1 MIKSRIETLIEKLNY
16 ATLEYDTGNPIM
28 SDEEWDNMYFE
39 LVSLEIESGIYLP
52 NSPTQ
57 RIHYAVVN
65 QLEKIEHNHKMLSLE
80 KTKEIDA
87 INAFIRKKVYL
98 AMCKMDGLTCS
109 IKYIDGKLVSAE
121 TRGNGLIG
129 EDIFHNAKV
138 IPSIPKRIRY
148 KGELVL
154 DGEIIC
160 TYTDFEAFSEEY
172 KNPRNFAA
180 GSIRLLD
187 ARECQKRNLKFV
199 VWEVIKGFEH
209 VENCDLNYLLD
220 LVDHLGFITVPRI
233 VSQEEVTEET
243 INQIKEL
250 AKKYSY
256 PIDGAVFKFN
266 DIEYGKSLGETA
278 HHFKNAMAFKFYD
291 ETYPTILRTIEWTMG
306 RTGVLTPIAVFLPI
320 DVDGSTIERASMHNI
335 SVMREL
341 LGDKPHMGQR
351 VEVFKANMIIPQI
364 ATADKESHGE
374 EYYLEHPI
382 LDIPTTC
389 PICGSPATQRTEI
402 DSTVLFC
409 TNDMCEGK
417 LINKLDH
424 FCGKSGLD
432 IKGLSTATLEKLM
445 DWGWISSIIDIYKL
459 RDHGK
464 EWMSKPGFGLK
475 SVSNVLNAIDASK
488 NCTLQAF
495 ICALGIPLIGSS
507 ASKDLCK
514 HFSTWGE
521 FRDAVSSNF
530 KFYTLN
536 GFGIEMDRAITNFDY
551 SVADVLAK
559 EYLNIQEVSR
569 PVAATKS
576 NGSGSLEGKVVVITG
591 KLTQFKNRS
600 ALQTEIESHGGKVTG
615 SVSKNTNYLI
625 NDDNTSSSA
634 KNLSAQKLGIP
645 VLTELEFMEQFLTN

>member
-1 MIKSRIETLIEKLNY
+1 MIKRIETLIEKLNY

-39 LVSLEIESGIYLP
+39 LVSLEIESGIYLS

-80 KTKEIDA
+80 KTKEIDT
-87 INAFIRKKVYL
+87 INAFVGNQLYL

-109 IKYIDGKLVSAE
+109 IRYVDGKLVSAE

-129 EDIFHNAKV
+129 ENILHNAMV
-138 IPSIPKRIRY
+138 IPSIPKRIKY
-148 KGELVL
+148 KKELVL

-160 TYTDFEAFSEEY
+160 TYLDFEKFSEEY

-187 ARECQKRNLKFV
+187 AKECQKRNLKFV
-199 VWEVIKGFEH
+199 VWDVIKGFEH
-209 VENCDLNYLLD
+209 VDNCNLPYLMSLI
-220 LVDHLGFITVPRI
+220 DHLGFITVPRI
-233 VSQEEVTEET
+233 VGRGEVTEDLIES
-243 INQIKEL
+243 IKIL
-250 AKKYSY
+250 AKEYSY
-256 PIDGAVFKFN
+256 PIDGAVFKFA
-266 DIEYGKSLGETA
+266 DIEYGKSLGETS

-291 ETYPTILRTIEWTMG
+291 EMYPTVLKNIEWTMG
-306 RTGVLTPIAVFLPI
+306 RTGVLTPIAVFQPI
-320 DVDGSTIERASMHNI
+320 DVDGSTVERASMHNI

-341 LGDKPHMGQR
+341 LGDNAHVGQR

-364 ATADKESHGE
+364 GTADKESHGKE
-374 EYYLEHPI
+374 VFE
-382 LDIPTTC
+382 IPTTC
-389 PICGSPATQRTEI
+389 PICGSPTVQRTDI

-409 TNDMCEGK
+409 SNDMCEGK

-424 FCGKSGLD
+424 FCGKTGLD

-445 DWGWISSIIDIYKL
+445 DWGWVNSIVDIYNL

-475 SVSNVLNAIDASK
+475 SVSNVLNAIEASK

-514 HFSTWGE
+514 YFSTWGE

-536 GFGIEMDRAITNFDY
+536 GFGYEMDRAICNFDY
-551 SVADVLAK
+551 TIADILAK
-559 EYLNIQEVSR
+559 EYLNIQKVAR
-569 PVAATKS
+569 PEKSTTGS
-576 NGSGSLEGKVVVITG
+576 NGSKSLDGVTVVITG

-600 ALQTEIESHGGKVTG
+600 ELQSEIENRGGKVTG

-625 NDDNTSSSA
+625 NNDNTSSSA

>member
-1 MIKSRIETLIEKLNY
+1 MIKRIETLIEKLNY
-16 ATLEYDTGNPIM
+16 ATLEYDAGNPIM

-39 LVSLEIESGIYLP
+39 LVSLEIESGIYLS

-80 KTKEIDA
+80 KTKEIDT
-87 INAFIRKKVYL
+87 INTFVGNQLYL

-109 IKYIDGKLVSAE
+109 IRYVDGKLVSAE

-129 EDIFHNAKV
+129 ENILHNAMV
-138 IPSIPKRIRY
+138 IPSIPKRIKY
-148 KGELVL
+148 KKELVL

-160 TYTDFEAFSEEY
+160 TYLDFEKFSEEY

-187 ARECQKRNLKFV
+187 AKECQKRNLKFV
-199 VWEVIKGFEH
+199 VWDVIKGFEH
-209 VENCDLNYLLD
+209 VDNCNLPYLMSLI
-220 LVDHLGFITVPRI
+220 DHLGFITVPRI
-233 VSQEEVTEET
+233 VGRGEVTEDLIES
-243 INQIKEL
+243 IKIL
-250 AKKYSY
+250 AKEYSY
-256 PIDGAVFKFN
+256 PIDGAVFKFA
-266 DIEYGKSLGETA
+266 DIEYGKSLGETS

-291 ETYPTILRTIEWTMG
+291 EMYSTVLKNIEWTMG
-306 RTGVLTPIAVFLPI
+306 RTGVLTPIAVFQPI
-320 DVDGSTIERASMHNI
+320 DVDGSTVERASMHNI

-341 LGDKPHMGQR
+341 LGDNAHVGQR

-364 ATADKESHGE
+364 GTADKESHGKE
-374 EYYLEHPI
+374 VFE
-382 LDIPTTC
+382 IPTTC
-389 PICGSPATQRTEI
+389 PICGSPTVQRTDI

-409 TNDMCEGK
+409 SNDMCEGK

-424 FCGKSGLD
+424 FCGKTGLD

-445 DWGWISSIIDIYKL
+445 DWGWVNSFVDIYNL

-475 SVSNVLNAIDASK
+475 SVSNVLNAIEASK

-514 HFSTWGE
+514 YFSTWGE

-536 GFGIEMDRAITNFDY
+536 GFGYEMDRAICNFDY
-551 SVADVLAK
+551 TIADILAK
-559 EYLNIQEVSR
+559 EYLNIQEVAR
-569 PVAATKS
+569 PEKSTTGS
-576 NGSGSLEGKVVVITG
+576 NGSKSLDGVTVVITG

-600 ALQTEIESHGGKVTG
+600 ELQSEIENRGGKVTG

-625 NDDNTSSSA
+625 NNDNTSSSA

>member
-39 LVSLEIESGIYLP
+39 LVSLELESGIYLP

-87 INAFIRKKVYL
+87 INTFLGRQIYL

-109 IKYIDGKLVSAE
+109 VKYVDGKLVSAE

-129 EDIFHNAKV
+129 ENILHNAMV
-138 IPSIPKRIRY
+138 IPSIPKRIKY
-148 KGELVL
+148 KKELVL

-160 TYTDFEAFSEEY
+160 TYLDFEKFSEEY

-187 ARECQKRNLKFV
+187 AKECQKRNLKFV
-199 VWEVIKGFEH
+199 VWDVIKGFEH
-209 VENCDLNYLLD
+209 VDNCDLNYLLG

-233 VSQEEVTEET
+233 VGREGVTEDLIET
-243 INQIKEL
+243 IKNL
-250 AKKYSY
+250 AKEYSY

-266 DIEYGKSLGETA
+266 DIAYGKSLGETS

-291 ETYPTILRTIEWTMG
+291 EMYPTVLQNIEWTMG
-306 RTGVLTPIAVFLPI
+306 RTGVLTPIAVFQPI
-320 DVDGSTIERASMHNI
+320 DVDGSTVERASMHNI

-341 LGDKPHMGQR
+341 LGDNAHVGQR

-364 ATADKESHGE
+364 GTADKESHGE
-374 EYYLEHPI
+374 EVFE
-382 LDIPTTC
+382 IPTTC
-389 PICGSPATQRTEI
+389 PICGSPTVQRTDI

-424 FCGKSGLD
+424 FCGKTGLD

-445 DWGWISSIIDIYKL
+445 DWGWVSSIVDIYNL

-475 SVSNVLNAIDASK
+475 SVSNVLNAIEASK

-536 GFGIEMDRAITNFDY
+536 GFGYEMDRAICNFDY
-551 SVADVLAK
+551 TIADILAK
-559 EYLNIQEVSR
+559 EYLNIQEVALPNKS
-569 PVAATKS
+569 TTGS
-576 NGSGSLEGKVVVITG
+576 NGSKSLDGVTVVITG

-600 ALQTEIESHGGKVTG
+600 ALQAEIEARGGKVTG

-625 NDDNTSSSA
+625 NNDNTSGSA